1 MGYTRRAVREDQK
14 ERRRREILDV
24 AWRLFRE
31 RRYGEI
37 TVSEVA
43 REAGLAKGT
52 VYLYFE
58 TKEELFLS
66 ALERQLV
73 AWFEYLDGRLRE
85 MRGGCDIP
93 EVVGLLCGSLEERP
107 ALVRALAI
115 MHGILEQNV
124 GFGAAM
130 RFKQTLL
137 SRLTRTGSLLE
148 ECLPLLGAG
157 DGVRSLLRAHAL
169 IVGLW
174 QLSDPAPT
182 GRRILEEPGME
193 GFRVDFASEF
203 PETMRAL
210 LWGMQ
215 RESEERRA

>member
-1 MGYTRRAVREDQK
+1 LGYTRRAVREDQK
-14 ERRRREILDV
+14 ERRRREIVDV

-31 RRYGEI
+31 RQYGEI

-43 REAGLAKGT
+43 GEAGLAKGT

-93 EVVGLLCGSLEERP
+93 GVVGLLCGSLEERP

-124 GFGAAM
+124 GFGAAV

-148 ECLPLLGAG
+148 ECLPLLDAG
-157 DGVRSLLRAHAL
+157 DGVRFLLRAHAL

-174 QLSDPAPT
+174 QQADTPQCLRAVMQRPEM
-182 GRRILEEPGME
+182 RI
-193 GFRVDFASEF
+193 FKIDFERQLTA
-203 PETMRAL
+203 AL
-210 LWGMQ
+210 LDLW
-215 RESEERRA
+215 EAAARRGR